1 MLVKFLALSQLLE
14 DNRGML
20 IEFIEDQFL
29 NGMSWREGTMF
40 VAAVFLL
47 RSNCLFAFFVE
58 LLRVRRLF
66 TSKEH
71 LYLGLIKGL
80 GAVEIFLVSFFGLL
94 LISDFFGGLE
104 NLLLLFLLVALFF
117 LRLASCFSRLCFN
130 SGSSWLE
137 CHLELEVSVEF
148 LLGDII

>member
-1 MLVKFLALSQLLE
+1 MLVKFLALGQLLE
-14 DNRGML
+14 DNRSML
-20 IEFIEDQFL
+20 IELVEDQFL
-29 NGMSWREGTMF
+29 NGMSWREGTML

-47 RSNCLFAFFVE
+47 RGNCLFAFFVE

-71 LYLGLIKGL
+71 LNLWLIKGL

-94 LISDFFGGLE
+94 LVSDFFGGLE

-117 LRLASCFSRLCFN
+117 LRLTSCFSRLSFY